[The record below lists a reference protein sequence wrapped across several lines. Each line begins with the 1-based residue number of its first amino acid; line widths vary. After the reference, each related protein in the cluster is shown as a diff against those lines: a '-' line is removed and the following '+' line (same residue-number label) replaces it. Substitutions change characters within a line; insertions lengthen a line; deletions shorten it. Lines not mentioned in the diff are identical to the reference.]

1 MARTVLCVDS
11 DRNLCQVIATALE
24 SEGWQVATEFDGERA
39 LAAVSQD
46 APDLLLIDLFLPRRD
61 GFAVLEA
68 IRALPEPVRNT
79 PVVLLSSCSV
89 TPEYTQRAE
98 RLGAAA
104 LLAKP
109 VPLDKLAAVVAEQL
123 GEPKPEVPV
132 ETGRAARP
140 ARTDLEG
147 SLERFSFAALL
158 HHLHGLRATGVLHLE
173 VAKKRKWLQL
183 RDGYPT
189 AVRSNL
195 VNECLGNY
203 LVRAGRIN
211 QRDLAESR
219 RRMSRGRR
227 QGEILVAMQV
237 LSEDDVSQALR
248 DHAEEKLLEI
258 FRWTN
263 GRFRFQFGAQL
274 DRASGLAKRSPANLI
289 LEGVRTRM
297 ALSRIDAW
305 FDANAASRVARGE
318 EPFYRFQEVDLRPE
332 HRALLERCGDG
343 RPLGDFRRADEVTRR
358 ALYGLVRTGLLELR
372 RDDGTPR
379 AAKPAARPAPKPVP
393 RVEPSPAPKPA
404 PRAAPIARATAAED
418 ESMRADLAS
427 AAERFAG
434 LGCFEILGVV
444 ESASDDEI
452 RAAYERLAERY
463 HPDRVQA
470 SSHAVRDLAERV
482 MAFVEEAHQTLADP
496 RRRAEYR
503 LDRKKAD
510 RKAAE
515 REQGLRAV
523 EAERRYQDGEAALR
537 ARSYELALRCFGK
550 ALELNPDEGEYV
562 AQYGWALHLCHP
574 DDAQIAEEAI
584 EHIKRGIKLAA
595 DREKPYLLM
604 GRLCKATGRTQAAE
618 KMFTRAVQL
627 QPDCVEALRELRLI
641 NMRREKNKGFIGR
654 LLRR

>member
-1 MARTVLCVDS
+1 
-11 DRNLCQVIATALE
+11 
-24 SEGWQVATEFDGERA
+24 
-39 LAAVSQD
+39 
-46 APDLLLIDLFLPRRD
+46 
-61 GFAVLEA
+61 
-68 IRALPEPVRNT
+68 
-79 PVVLLSSCSV
+79 
-89 TPEYTQRAE
+89 
-98 RLGAAA
+98 
-104 LLAKP
+104 
-109 VPLDKLAAVVAEQL
+109 
-123 GEPKPEVPV
+123 
-132 ETGRAARP
+132 
-140 ARTDLEG
+140 
-147 SLERFSFAALL
+147 
-158 HHLHGLRATGVLHLE
+158 
-173 VAKKRKWLQL
+173 
-183 RDGYPT
+183 
-189 AVRSNL
+189 VRSNL

-219 RRMSRGRR
+219 RRMGRGRR

-274 DRASGLAKRSPANLI
+274 DRASGLARRSPANLI

-297 ALSRIDAW
+297 AQSRIDAW
-305 FDANAASRVARGE
+305 FDANASSRVVRGE
-318 EPFYRFQEVDLRPE
+318 EPFYRFQEVDLRAE
-332 HRALLERCGDG
+332 HRSLLERAADG
-343 RPLGDFRRADEVTRR
+343 RTVGELRRADEVTRR
-358 ALYGLVRTGLLELR
+358 SLYGLVRTGLLELR
-372 RDDGTPR
+372 SADATPR
-379 AAKPAARPAPKPVP
+379 AAKPAARPAPRAATRAEPAP
-393 RVEPSPAPKPA
+393 RVEPLPKSAPLARSAPA
-404 PRAAPIARATAAED
+404 AAED
-418 ESMRADLAS
+418 ETLRAELAG

-434 LGCFEILGVV
+434 LGCFEILGVE

-482 MAFVEEAHQTLADP
+482 MAYVEEAHQTLADP

-523 EAERRYQDGEAALR
+523 EAERRFQDGESALR

-562 AQYGWALHLCHP
+562 AHYGWALHLCHP

-584 EHIKRGIKLAA
+584 EHVRRGIKLAA

-641 NMRREKNKGFIGR
+641 NMRREKKKGFIGR